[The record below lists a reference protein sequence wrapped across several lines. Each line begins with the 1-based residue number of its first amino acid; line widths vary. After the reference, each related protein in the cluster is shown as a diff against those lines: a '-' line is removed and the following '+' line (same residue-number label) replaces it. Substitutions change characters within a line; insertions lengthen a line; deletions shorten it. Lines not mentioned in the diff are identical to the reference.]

1 MPTLLQLL
9 KHVKEQ
15 DNHPFMLDTIR
26 AVIRARLPMPHAAVW
41 WVFESVRLD
50 TYKTIAEAIEAIK
63 VEGLKAHEIPSFGG
77 HNKVVGYGLWYR
89 EDGGY
94 PTDDLYW
101 DIIVFDSGEAECLTE
116 RYIKEAQF
124 K

>member
-1 MPTLLQLL
+1 MPTLLRLF

-26 AVIRARLPMPHAAVW
+26 AVIRSRLAMPHAAVW

-50 TYKTIAEAIEAIK
+50 THKTIAEAIEAIK
-63 VEGLKAHEIPSFGG
+63 TEGVKVHEVPSFGG
-77 HNKVVGYGLWYR
+77 FEKVAGYSLWYR
-89 EDGGY
+89 EDGAY
-94 PTDDLYW
+94 PTDDPYW
-101 DIIVFDSGEAECLTE
+101 DIIVFDSYEAERLTE
-116 RYIKEAQF
+116 AYIKEAQF